1 MIFTCEE
8 MSVGI
13 IASGSRIDTI
23 VLATSRAYNDNI
35 ITKDEFLSCFT
46 SCIVLTVLYFLT
58 PLLSLCYV
66 DFSLRLVVW
75 HLSRIVL
82 QPR

>member
-1 MIFTCEE
+1 MIFTCKE

-35 ITKDEFLSCFT
+35 ITKDSSYLVS
-46 SCIVLTVLYFLT
+46 IHAQ
-58 PLLSLCYV
+58 SLQC
-66 DFSLRLVVW
+66 
-75 HLSRIVL
+75 HLS
-82 QPR
+82 